1 MEKRYYY
8 TIYCF
13 MPIVILVITTNND
26 CMAQDPPLLRPGKT
40 QTYDR
45 LIKAE
50 KELKEALNTG
60 NQDDIA
66 DKYYVVG
73 KRYMDL
79 NDFPKGQMYFNKAL
93 QIRLSQKKIHEIGKI
108 YQRQA
113 EWMLYRNDLNLAYK
127 YVQKAI
133 FYFLQIPEKYQ
144 LIEAYRV
151 MGSIH
156 RKNFNNNTDYR
167 RIYESDSVVYYYE
180 KAAKVAEILER
191 PVDRAHVLL
200 DLGDYLLEIN
210 KPRKGLFNL
219 YKAYDIY
226 KKQKEKYFQLTAA
239 LFITDKLINIRKFNK
254 AKSWIDTMKY
264 YSNTIKDKE
273 ILMNVYNVEV
283 QYYIKIKDWEHAFIA
298 KDKYYSIKLKH
309 LEEFKQN
316 AISGVNNLY
325 LIKKREAEL
334 LIQKNELERSIL
346 DRNKKIHF
354 LVNIL
359 YVLSMF
365 IILCFCVLL
374 YRRYDKY
381 KKIGNQATSMLKEQS
396 HRINN
401 YLQSLSDLLALQFDK
416 LSDPAAIEAVE
427 ESFLRIEAMSMVH
440 KYVYKGNRFD
450 SSDNKINM
458 SIQIPDLIENTLRIY
473 SYQHVNL
480 LYNIGDISIQ
490 MDKAVTIALIINEL
504 TTNVC
509 KYVISYIESPSVSIN
524 LFEDEEYIKLVFQDN
539 GGGMIKRQ
547 EEGYGMTV
555 IKLMAE
561 RLNGKFSFI
570 NQGGLR
576 FELKFKN
583 IDKRIIRNE
592 NV

>member
-1 MEKRYYY
+1 MKKWYYY

-13 MPIVILVITTNND
+13 ISIVITTDND
-26 CMAQDPPLLRPGKT
+26 CMAQDPPSLRSGKT

-50 KELKEALNTG
+50 KELKEALNDG

-93 QIRLSQKKIHEIGKI
+93 QIRIKQKRPHEIGKI

-113 EWMLYRNDLNLAYK
+113 EWMLYRDDLNLAYK
-127 YVQKAI
+127 YVHQAI

-151 MGSIH
+151 LGSIH
-156 RKNFNNNTDYR
+156 KEKLNNNNKADYKR
-167 RIYESDSVVYYYE
+167 VYDSDSVEYYYK
-180 KAAKVAEILER
+180 KAAKIAEILDR

-200 DLGDYLLEIN
+200 DLGNYLLELN
-210 KPRKGLFNL
+210 KPHESLSVL

-226 KKQKEKYFQLTAA
+226 KKHNERYFQVIAA
-239 LFITDKLINIRKFNK
+239 LSITDKLMNAKKFNK
-254 AKSWIDTMKY
+254 AKSWIDTVLY
-264 YSNTIKDKE
+264 YSNMVKDKE
-273 ILMNVYNVEV
+273 VLMSVYNMEMN
-283 QYYIKIKDWEHAFIA
+283 YYVRIKDWEHALLA
-298 KDKYYSIKLKH
+298 KDKYYFIKLKH
-309 LEEFKQN
+309 LEEFKQS
-316 AISGVNNLY
+316 AVSGVNSLY

-334 LIQKNELERSIL
+334 LLQKNELEKSII
-346 DRNKKIHF
+346 DRNKKIQF

-359 YVLSMF
+359 YILSIF
-365 IILCFCVLL
+365 IVSCVCVLL

-381 KKIGNQATSMLKEQS
+381 KKIGKQATSMLKEQS

-450 SSDNKINM
+450 SPDNKVNM
-458 SIQIPDLIENTLRIY
+458 NILIPDLMENTLRIY

-480 LYNIGDISIQ
+480 LYKIENIYIQ

-509 KYVISYIESPSVSIN
+509 KHVVKYIKHPSVSIN
-524 LFEDEEYIKLVFQDN
+524 LFEDGEYIKLVFQDN
-539 GGGMIKRQ
+539 GGGMIKHQ
-547 EEGYGMTV
+547 QEGYGMTV
-555 IKLMAE
+555 IKLMIE
-561 RLNGKFSFI
+561 RLNGKFSFL
-570 NQGGLR
+570 NQEGLR
-576 FELKFKN
+576 FELEFKN
-583 IDKRIIRNE
+583 IDKRIIKNG
-592 NV
+592 NL